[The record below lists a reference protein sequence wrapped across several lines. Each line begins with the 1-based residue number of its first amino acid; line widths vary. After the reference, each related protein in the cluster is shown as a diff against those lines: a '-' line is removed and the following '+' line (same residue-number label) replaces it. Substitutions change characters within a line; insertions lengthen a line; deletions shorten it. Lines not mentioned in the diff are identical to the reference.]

1 MRHTVQDFLSQSP
14 FARVAAKLD
23 LGAGRSVTIWENR
36 DDHVCY
42 DEPEGHTFSLYL
54 RGGAGTTRLDAGA
67 VSGWPGA
74 TCIMPEGHR
83 SEWRITTPFRL
94 VHLYLPDAELRASY
108 ALTHDCDARRMDL
121 QDTPF
126 ADNPAVAG
134 PLAELAR
141 AAVNGDRF
149 LADTAIAELTG
160 NLPARRIVLK
170 GGLPSHLLR
179 RIDEWIEAHL
189 EDSIRLT
196 DLAGI
201 AGLSE
206 FHFHRMFSLSRGMP
220 PHTWITARRIDRA
233 KSMLRGS
240 TPLIGIALACGFS
253 SQSHLTRIFRKQ
265 TGRTP
270 AEYRAAMGKVLPRR
284 CSGR

>member
-1 MRHTVQDFLSQSP
+1 MRHTVQDFLGQSP

-23 LGAGRSVTIWENR
+23 LGAGRSVTIWENH

-42 DEPEGHTFSLYL
+42 EEPVGHTFSLYL
-54 RGGAGTTRLDAGA
+54 RGGTGTKRLDAGA

-74 TCIMPEGHR
+74 ICIMPEGHR
-83 SEWRITTPFRL
+83 SEWQITAPFRF
-94 VHLYLPDAELRASY
+94 VHLYLPDAKLRAAY
-108 ALTHDCDARRMDL
+108 ALIDDCGARRMDL
-121 QDTPF
+121 QDVTF
-126 ADNPAVAG
+126 AENSAVAG
-134 PLAELAR
+134 PLAYLAR
-141 AAVNGDRF
+141 AAMEGDSF

-160 NLPARRIVLK
+160 NLPARKIMLK

-179 RIDEWIEAHL
+179 RVDEWVEAHL

-196 DLAGI
+196 DLAGL

-206 FHFHRMFSLSRGMP
+206 FHFHRMFCLSRGMP
-220 PHTWITARRIDRA
+220 PHAWITARRVERA
-233 KSMLRGS
+233 KSMLRRA
-240 TPLIGIALACGFS
+240 TPLIEIALACGFS
-253 SQSHLTRIFRKQ
+253 SQSHLTRMFRKQ

-270 AEYRAAMGKVLPRR
+270 AEYRAALGQVLPR